1 MLCGSALACFDF
13 APDVLLQLL
22 PEASAPLPHALTSP
36 RPRVPRHLSLA
47 RWPCTPPS
55 LPPREGI
62 CRSAR
67 AGLGGAPIT
76 RGHPATTASTLPLE
90 CSMMVEPFT
99 LRSPMHA
106 AHLASSLEPNALAW
120 GIRSESSDPRG
131 PRHQADVFA
140 EEAQPGPPGMGDE
153 RAETQQLVRTRGWR
167 SRAGG
172 PGGSVE
178 EEPELQ
184 GEAVRQWCPQT
195 EQLPQVGASCLPT
208 SRSQRAPS
216 ADPRD
221 QARPASTQRVPSCIS
236 TSRNRGGAQAGSARR
251 TPVGITGGYCHLP
264 SIGCTAGTT
273 QDVQKTQAHPA
284 GFTVQPDATSGSR
297 SKRL

>member
-1 MLCGSALACFDF
+1 MSSSWGHLRLMR
-13 APDVLLQLL
+13 
-22 PEASAPLPHALTSP
+22 
-36 RPRVPRHLSLA
+36 RP
-47 RWPCTPPS
+47 
-55 LPPREGI
+55 
-62 CRSAR
+62 
-67 AGLGGAPIT
+67 
-76 RGHPATTASTLPLE
+76 
-90 CSMMVEPFT
+90 
-99 LRSPMHA
+99 
-106 AHLASSLEPNALAW
+106 
-120 GIRSESSDPRG
+120 SSDT
-131 PRHQADVFA
+131 HSFN
-140 EEAQPGPPGMGDE
+140 
-153 RAETQQLVRTRGWR
+153 ETCSW
-167 SRAGG
+167 
-172 PGGSVE
+172 
-178 EEPELQ
+178 
-184 GEAVRQWCPQT
+184 T

-251 TPVGITGGYCHLP
+251 TPVSITGGYCHLP